1 MERGRER
8 EREGEGG
15 TMEIELERLREALG
29 ESDAHTHIRGD
40 RTRMREGGRE
50 GGRER
55 DNKGQ
60 E

>member
-1 MERGRER
+1 
-8 EREGEGG
+8 
-15 TMEIELERLREALG
+15 MEIELERLREALG